1 MNQFFLPIFLHKCRK
16 TGKTSL
22 QFVFLHDIVE
32 STISRWSLQENGSDF
47 TLSKPTEGVKL
58 SGVRRADRTMGGCG
72 SGESRLTGY
81 RRWKAAWPLNLS
93 GKRTEKILRK
103 YSVSSWDWRKK
114 GFPFGAVSFY
124 SQHRIFAIL
133 YSIMLWTISVCA
145 ADISFFRRINQSGT
159 LPFLFSRVIPN
170 SFFHFETLSLRIA

>member
-58 SGVRRADRTMGGCG
+58 SGAAAGGATVNGSTLWRHPLGGGRRCNVRIGSSRSAVTMNI
-72 SGESRLTGY
+72 SWHRLLLVRISQATG
-81 RRWKAAWPLNLS
+81 RRRYWTDIL
-93 GKRTEKILRK
+93 KIIFLIPCIRL
-103 YSVSSWDWRKK
+103 YM
-114 GFPFGAVSFY
+114 
-124 SQHRIFAIL
+124 QRI
-133 YSIMLWTISVCA
+133 W
-145 ADISFFRRINQSGT
+145 G
-159 LPFLFSRVIPN
+159 FLFQ
-170 SFFHFETLSLRIA
+170 FT